1 MSDQRL
7 LGDRYELGEVIGRGG
22 MAEVRRGRDRRLGRV
37 VAVKMLRV
45 DHSADATFQARFR
58 REAQSAA
65 SLNHRNIV
73 AVYDTGEDVFNG
85 HRIPY
90 IVMEYVEG
98 RTLRELLREQ
108 ARFTP
113 ERSIEIVST
122 VLEALEY
129 SHRAGIVH
137 RDIKP
142 GNVMITGPGE
152 VKVMDFGIARSL
164 AESGVTL
171 TQTAAVVGTAQYI
184 SPEQA
189 RGEQADARSDLYAT
203 GCVLYEMLTGRPP
216 FVGESLVSV
225 AVSHVREMPTPPSAL
240 DPSLPPDLDAIVMKS
255 LAKDRLERY
264 QSAFEMRADLERAAA
279 GLPVAAAH
287 DTSAATQ
294 LIAAAPAGY
303 DSYGTAADLDQV
315 EEVPEPEPRG
325 MSWGRLVLI
334 ALAILAVAGIIGYL
348 LFRGDDD
355 GAQQVGVPNIVGE
368 PLESAQQL
376 IEDRGL
382 VMGTPVEQE
391 TDNPDEVGIVLSQDP
406 AFNELVDEGSTVTPT
421 IGVAPET
428 VTVPANLVG
437 MTEQEARAALQ
448 AAGLTVGTVNQEEND
463 DAEPGEVLA
472 TDPASGEDV
481 PVGSAVNLAVAVA
494 SDTVTV
500 PSVLGRPVDD
510 ARAAIEAAGLS
521 FGKSNAGGERRTRR
535 YGAADRSSRR
545 DRGCSG
551 IDGERRHLQR
561 PGQGPSAR
569 RRRTECRSGTDH
581 SRGCRPPGVGPDGG
595 NLRRPGRHGD
605 WPVAV
610 SRHRGRARID
620 GRDHSRPG
628 ASRGLR
634 RLALGRR
641 LEERTNQETS
651 GMCFARPVTTGTGG
665 TRPSRR

>member
-1 MSDQRL
+1 
-7 LGDRYELGEVIGRGG
+7 
-22 MAEVRRGRDRRLGRV
+22 
-37 VAVKMLRV
+37 
-45 DHSADATFQARFR
+45 
-58 REAQSAA
+58 
-65 SLNHRNIV
+65 
-73 AVYDTGEDVFNG
+73 
-85 HRIPY
+85 
-90 IVMEYVEG
+90 
-98 RTLRELLREQ
+98 
-108 ARFTP
+108 
-113 ERSIEIVST
+113 
-122 VLEALEY
+122 LEY

-142 GNVMITGPGE
+142 GNVMITGSGE

-164 AESGVTL
+164 ADSGVTL

-240 DPSLPPDLDAIVMKS
+240 EPSLPRDIDAIVMKS

-287 DTSAATQ
+287 DTAAATQ
-294 LIAAAPAGY
+294 LIAAPVGY
-303 DSYGTAADLDQV
+303 DSYGTVADLDQV
-315 EEVPEPEPRG
+315 EDVGEPEPRG

-348 LFRGDDD
+348 LFRGGDD

-368 PLESAQQL
+368 PVESAQQL

-421 IGVAPET
+421 IGVAPTT
-428 VTVPANLVG
+428 VAVPADLVG
-437 MTEQEARAALQ
+437 MTEEEARAALQ
-448 AAGLTVGTVNQEEND
+448 AAGLTVGTVSQQEND
-463 DAEPGEVLA
+463 DAEPGEVLE

-481 PVGSAVNLAVAVA
+481 PVGSAVNLVVAEA

-521 FGKSNAGGERRTRR
+521 FGNVTREASDQPVDTVLRTDPSGGTEVARGSTVSVVISSGPANVQVPDVVGDDVAAAQATLEKAGLQVSIQMEDNCEAEEGSVMGQSPPAGTEVDPASTVEITV
-535 YGAADRSSRR
+535 A
-545 DRGCSG
+545 
-551 IDGERRHLQR
+551 QR
-561 PGQGPSAR
+561 PDDCP
-569 RRRTECRSGTDH
+569 
-581 SRGCRPPGVGPDGG
+581 
-595 NLRRPGRHGD
+595 
-605 WPVAV
+605 
-610 SRHRGRARID
+610 
-620 GRDHSRPG
+620 
-628 ASRGLR
+628 
-634 RLALGRR
+634 
-641 LEERTNQETS
+641 
-651 GMCFARPVTTGTGG
+651 
-665 TRPSRR
+665 

>member
-65 SLNHRNIV
+65 SLNHRHIV
-73 AVYDTGEDVFNG
+73 AVYDTGEDVFDG

-98 RTLRELLREQ
+98 RTLRELLHEQ

-113 ERSIEIVST
+113 ERSIEILSS

-142 GNVMITGPGE
+142 GNVMITGSGE

-164 AESGVTL
+164 ADSGVTL

-240 DPSLPPDLDAIVMKS
+240 EPSLPRDIDAIVMKS

-294 LIAAAPAGY
+294 LIAAPVGY
-303 DSYGTAADLDQV
+303 DSYGTVADLDQV
-315 EEVPEPEPRG
+315 EDVGEPEPRG

-348 LFRGDDD
+348 LFRGGDD

-368 PLESAQQL
+368 PVESAQQL

-421 IGVAPET
+421 IGVAPTT
-428 VTVPANLVG
+428 VAVPADLVG
-437 MTEQEARAALQ
+437 MTEEEARAALQ
-448 AAGLTVGTVNQEEND
+448 AAGLTVGTVSQQEND
-463 DAEPGEVLA
+463 DAEPGEVLE

-481 PVGSAVNLAVAVA
+481 PVGSAVNLVVAEA

-521 FGKSNAGGERRTRR
+521 FGNVTREASDQPVDTVLRTDPSGGTEVARGSTVSVVISSGPANVQVPDVVGDDVAAAQATLEKAGLQVSIQMEDNCEAEEGSVMGQSPPAGTEVEPASTVEITV
-535 YGAADRSSRR
+535 A
-545 DRGCSG
+545 
-551 IDGERRHLQR
+551 QR
-561 PGQGPSAR
+561 PDDCP
-569 RRRTECRSGTDH
+569 
-581 SRGCRPPGVGPDGG
+581 
-595 NLRRPGRHGD
+595 
-605 WPVAV
+605 
-610 SRHRGRARID
+610 
-620 GRDHSRPG
+620 
-628 ASRGLR
+628 
-634 RLALGRR
+634 
-641 LEERTNQETS
+641 
-651 GMCFARPVTTGTGG
+651 
-665 TRPSRR
+665 

>member
-45 DHSADATFQARFR
+45 DHTADATFQARFR

-65 SLNHRNIV
+65 SLNHRHIV
-73 AVYDTGEDVFNG
+73 AVYDTGEDVFDG

-90 IVMEYVEG
+90 IVMEHVEG
-98 RTLRELLREQ
+98 RTLRELLHEQ

-113 ERSIEIVST
+113 ERSIEIVSS

-142 GNVMITGPGE
+142 GNVMITGSGD

-164 AESGVTL
+164 ADSGVTL

-240 DPSLPPDLDAIVMKS
+240 EPSLPRDIDAIVMKS

-294 LIAAAPAGY
+294 LIAAAPVGY
-303 DSYGTAADLDQV
+303 DSYGTVADLDQV
-315 EEVPEPEPRG
+315 EDVGEPEPGG

-355 GAQQVGVPNIVGE
+355 VRQVGVPNIVGE

-421 IGVAPET
+421 IGVAPTT
-428 VTVPANLVG
+428 VAVPADLVG
-437 MTEQEARAALQ
+437 MTEEEARAALQ
-448 AAGLTVGTVNQEEND
+448 AAGLTVGTVSQEETD
-463 DAEPGEVLA
+463 DAEPGEVLE
-472 TDPASGEDV
+472 TDPAPGEEI
-481 PVGSAVNLAVAVA
+481 PVGSAVNLVVAEA

-521 FGKSNAGGERRTRR
+521 FGNVTREASDQPVDAVLRTDPSGGAEVARGSTVSVVISSGPANVQVPDVVGQSADEAQTALGDAGLQASVQTEETCDDP
-535 YGAADRSSRR
+535 ADSVT
-545 DRGCSG
+545 
-551 IDGERRHLQR
+551 
-561 PGQGPSAR
+561 GQSPSAGS
-569 RRRTECRSGTDH
+569 E
-581 SRGCRPPGVGPDGG
+581 VE
-595 NLRRPGRHGD
+595 
-605 WPVAV
+605 
-610 SRHRGRARID
+610 
-620 GRDHSRPG
+620 PG
-628 ASRGLR
+628 ATVEITV
-634 RLALGRR
+634 A
-641 LEERTNQETS
+641 EEPPE
-651 GMCFARPVTTGTGG
+651 GCDG
-665 TRPSRR
+665 

>member
-1 MSDQRL
+1 MTDQRL

-37 VAVKMLRV
+37 IAVKMLRI
-45 DHSADATFQARFR
+45 DHSTDATFQARFR

-73 AVYDTGEDVFNG
+73 AVYDTGEDVFDG
-85 HRIPY
+85 HRIPF
-90 IVMEYVEG
+90 IVMEFVEG

-113 ERSIEIVST
+113 ERSIEIISS
-122 VLEALEY
+122 VLDALEY

-142 GNVMITGPGE
+142 GNVMITGSAE

-164 AESGVTL
+164 ADSGVTL

-240 DPSLPPDLDAIVMKS
+240 DPSIPPDIDAIVMKS

-294 LIAAAPAGY
+294 LIAAAPTAY
-303 DSYGTAADLDQV
+303 DSYGTVADLDQV
-315 EEVPEPEPRG
+315 EEGPEPEPRG
-325 MSWGRLVLI
+325 ISWGRLVLI

-348 LFRGDDD
+348 IFRDD
-355 GAQQVGVPNIVGE
+355 GAQQVGVPNIVGQT
-368 PLESAQQL
+368 LEEAQQL

-382 VMGTPVEQE
+382 VMGTPDEQE
-391 TDNPDEVGIVLSQDP
+391 TDNPDEVGTVLSQDP

-421 IGVAPET
+421 IGVAPDT
-428 VTVPANLVG
+428 VAVPADLVG

-448 AAGLTVGTVNQEEND
+448 AAGLTVGTVSQEEND
-463 DAEPGEVLA
+463 DAEPGEVLD
-472 TDPASGEDV
+472 TDPDSGQEV
-481 PVGSAVNLAVAVA
+481 AVGTAVNLVVAEA

-521 FGKSNAGGERRTRR
+521 FGNVTREASDQPVDTVLRTDPAGGSEV
-535 YGAADRSSRR
+535 
-545 DRGCSG
+545 DRGSTVSVVISSG
-551 IDGERRHLQR
+551 PANVQVPNVVGQSADAAQEALGDAGLQSSVQTEETCDA
-561 PGQGPSAR
+561 PVDTVTGQSPQAG
-569 RRRTECRSGTDH
+569 TE
-581 SRGCRPPGVGPDGG
+581 VE
-595 NLRRPGRHGD
+595 
-605 WPVAV
+605 
-610 SRHRGRARID
+610 
-620 GRDHSRPG
+620 PG
-628 ASRGLR
+628 ATVDITI
-634 RLALGRR
+634 A
-641 LEERTNQETS
+641 EEPPQGCGGQRETS
-651 GMCFARPVTTGTGG
+651 GTT
-665 TRPSRR
+665 

>member
-1 MSDQRL
+1 MSNQRL

-37 VAVKMLRV
+37 IAVKMLRV

-73 AVYDTGEDVFNG
+73 AVYDTGEDVFDG

-98 RTLRELLREQ
+98 RTLRELLHEQ

-113 ERSIEIVST
+113 ERSIEIVSS

-142 GNVMITGPGE
+142 GNVMITGSGE

-164 AESGVTL
+164 ADSGVTL

-189 RGEQADARSDLYAT
+189 RGEQADARSDLYST

-264 QSAFEMRADLERAAA
+264 QSAYEMRADLERAAA

-287 DTSAATQ
+287 DTSAATA
-294 LIAAAPAGY
+294 LIAPATVAY
-303 DSYGTAADLDQV
+303 DSYGTVADLDQI
-315 EEVPEPEPRG
+315 EETPEPEPSG

-348 LFRGDDD
+348 LFRGDDNS
-355 GAQQVGVPNIVGE
+355 QQVGVPNIVGE
-368 PLESAQQL
+368 TLENAQQL
-376 IEDRGL
+376 IEERGL
-382 VMGTPVEQE
+382 VMGTPVEQG
-391 TDNPDEVGIVLSQDP
+391 TDNPDEVGRVLSQDP
-406 AFNELVDEGSTVTPT
+406 TFNELVNEGSTVTPT
-421 IGVAPET
+421 VGVAPET
-428 VTVPANLVG
+428 VAVPPNLVG
-437 MTEQEARAALQ
+437 STEEEARAAIQ
-448 AAGLTVGTVNQEEND
+448 AAGLTVGTVTQEEND

-472 TDPASGEDV
+472 TDPASGEEV
-481 PVGSAVNLAVAVA
+481 QVGSAVNLVVAEA
-494 SDTVTV
+494 PETVTV
-500 PSVLGRPVDD
+500 PPVLGRSVDD

-521 FGKSNAGGERRTRR
+521 FGNVTREASDQPVDTVLRT
-535 YGAADRSSRR
+535 D
-545 DRGCSG
+545 
-551 IDGERRHLQR
+551 
-561 PGQGPSAR
+561 PS
-569 RRRTECRSGTDH
+569 
-581 SRGCRPPGVGPDGG
+581 
-595 NLRRPGRHGD
+595 
-605 WPVAV
+605 
-610 SRHRGRARID
+610 
-620 GRDHSRPG
+620 
-628 ASRGLR
+628 
-634 RLALGRR
+634 
-641 LEERTNQETS
+641 
-651 GMCFARPVTTGTGG
+651 GG
-665 TRPSRR
+665 TEVARGSTVSVVISSGPVNVQVPDVRGQSAEAAQTTLGDAGLQASVQTEETCDDPADTVTGQSPSPGTEVEPGTTVEITVAQEPEEGCDD